1 MVPSDKERKEEKTRH
16 IHTLSE
22 TLRGSGLLTADSC
35 EACLQIGNDI
45 IDVLGAYG
53 QADGVL
59 VDLLLSKF
67 IVRGAAL
74 GGVKG

>member
-22 TLRGSGLLTADSC
+22 ALRGSGLLTADSC

-45 IDVLGAYG
+45 IDVLGADG
-53 QADGVL
+53 Q
-59 VDLLLSKF
+59 
-67 IVRGAAL
+67 
-74 GGVKG
+74 GGG